1 MAGLDP
7 AQRVRFRAVLEHV
20 PDDRVTV
27 VSTHQVDDLTDSYDR
42 VIVLSCGRV
51 VFDGTPK
58 EFVDL
63 APECSQ
69 RRAEMAYLGLVADK

>member
-1 MAGLDP
+1 
-7 AQRVRFRAVLEHV
+7 
-20 PDDRVTV
+20 
-27 VSTHQVDDLTDSYDR
+27 

-69 RRAEMAYLGLVADK
+69 RRAEMAYLGLVADE